1 MTLPGGSTKLPGE
14 THWRRCSLSD
24 SRRAMYLG
32 LGAVLL
38 WSTVAT
44 AFKLSLRHLTPAQLL
59 FYAAATSLLFLGVLA
74 FARGEFAGL
83 RHAPREQVRRA
94 LLLGLI
100 NPFVYYLVLFEA
112 YDRLPAQVAQPLNYT
127 WALTLGALSIPL
139 LGQRFRPRLL
149 LAGLVAYAGVLVISM
164 QGNPV
169 SGFGIVEPLGV
180 ALALGSTL
188 LWALYWIGNTKNS
201 LPPVAGLFLGFCAG
215 LPPIALVCLLGD
227 GFAPADWRGLVGATY
242 VGVVEM
248 GVAFVL
254 WLGALK
260 LADSAAR
267 VANLIFLSPFL
278 SLVFIALILG
288 EQILPSTYL
297 GLALIV
303 GGLMIQARS

>member
-1 MTLPGGSTKLPGE
+1 LTTQ
-14 THWRRCSLSD
+14 
-24 SRRAMYLG
+24 RRATLYG

-59 FYAAATSLLFLGVLA
+59 FYAAATSLLFLGALA
-74 FARGEFAGL
+74 FARGEFTGL
-83 RHAPREQVRRA
+83 GRAPREQVRRVM
-94 LLLGLI
+94 LLGLI
-100 NPFVYYLVLFEA
+100 NPFIYYLVLFEA
-112 YDRLPAQVAQPLNYT
+112 YDRLPAQVAQPINFT
-127 WALTLGALSIPL
+127 WALTLGALSIPM

-164 QGNPV
+164 QGGAV
-169 SGFGIVEPLGV
+169 SDLRMVEPLGV

-188 LWALYWIGNTKNS
+188 LWALYWIGNTHNK
-201 LPPVAGLFLGFCAG
+201 LPPVAGLCLGFCAG

-227 GFAPADWRGLVGATY
+227 GLVPVDWRGLWGAAY

-254 WLGALK
+254 WLTALK

-267 VANLIFLSPFL
+267 VANLIFLAPFL
-278 SLVFIALILG
+278 SLLFIALILG
-288 EQILPSTYL
+288 ERILPSTYI
-297 GLALIV
+297 GLVLIV
-303 GGLMIQARS
+303 AGLMIQGRD